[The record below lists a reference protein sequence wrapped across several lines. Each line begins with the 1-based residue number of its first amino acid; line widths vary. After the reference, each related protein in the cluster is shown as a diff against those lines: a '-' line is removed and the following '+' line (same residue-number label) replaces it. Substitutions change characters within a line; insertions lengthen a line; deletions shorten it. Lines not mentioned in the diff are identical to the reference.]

1 MDIVYAKMQ
10 TWDQANQAETLNRAN
25 ELEHLDPK
33 VAEKQGFL
41 TILYPVETL
50 MRMTANTPPV
60 IALRNNQVVGF
71 LVLNSPVRHL
81 DEHAA
86 AMQALSRRIY
96 KGKPLSQYQ

>member
-33 VAEKQGFL
+33 VAEEQGFL
-41 TILYPVETL
+41 TILYSAEKL
-50 MRMTANTPPV
+50 MRMTANTPPA

-86 AMQALSRRIY
+86 AMHALSGRIY